1 MDDSQDRR
9 HSGIAAVLSFVF
21 SGLGQLY
28 NGQILKGLSIIFFT
42 SLSLLIFIIGAV
54 LIGFWLM
61 GRSVFSGQLF
71 WGAVICLISLLFIC
85 SLGIYSIVDAHTTAK
100 RCS

>member
-1 MDDSQDRR
+1 MEDNAKNP
-9 HSGIAAVLSFVF
+9 GTAAVLSFIF

-28 NGQILKGLSIIFFT
+28 NGQILKGLSIIFFA
-42 SLSLLIFIIGAV
+42 SLNLLIFIIGAV
-54 LIGFWLM
+54 LIGFWIM
-61 GRSVFSGQLF
+61 GRSVFSGQIF

-85 SLGIYSIVDAHTTAK
+85 TLGIYSIVDAHTTAK